1 MINKYY
7 EFYGYREFA
16 NKVDK
21 LINARIPKLNDSLY
35 SPEEKK
41 RKYDLLRKKYINE
54 MIALIEY

>member
-41 RKYDLLRKKYINE
+41 KI
-54 MIALIEY
+54 